1 MEQCGIKPHLWLQ
14 ANGVGFIKPIIP
26 YVLTYRKKVVQII
39 LNLKT
44 PTHYVFSLKKW
55 VEKDGDLKGLKSH
68 DFHVMMQDIL
78 PLCMQHCGPNN
89 NG

>member
-1 MEQCGIKPHLWLQ
+1 MID
-14 ANGVGFIKPIIP
+14 
-26 YVLTYRKKVVQII
+26 RKNVVQII

-44 PTHYVFSLKKW
+44 PIHYVFSLKW

-78 PLCMQHCGPNN
+78 PLCMQHLIVKGCRMAIIYLSHVFKKHCGPNK
-89 NG
+89 